1 MSLRFVAGGAVGLL
15 ASACAGWPGAS
26 PDAAVT
32 ACGGVMAKSAAYVS
46 QHAAAREEK
55 LMVIRFA
62 SPEAMEAY
70 NQKTRAFEA
79 EAAALVAGRDALEA
93 DYGLA
98 ENTQAYTF
106 DHTTDEEAEAQIA
119 AAKAC
124 AAPLTE

>member
-1 MSLRFVAGGAVGLL
+1 MSLRFVAAGAFALL

-32 ACGGVMAKSAAYVS
+32 ACGGVMAQSAAYAS
-46 QHAAAREEK
+46 SHAAAREEK

-62 SPEAMEAY
+62 SPEAMAAY
-70 NQKTRAFEA
+70 NAKTRAYEA
-79 EAAALVAGRDALEA
+79 EAAGLVTARDALAA

-98 ENTQAYTF
+98 EDTQAYTF
-106 DHTTDEEAEAQIA
+106 DHTTDEEADARIS